1 MRTGRGGRTALCL
14 AVAALPLTLALPA
27 TAFGQS
33 RPAPAAGARPA
44 GQTAQA
50 DPWHMATDTPD
61 DAYDAHPYVGNGY
74 FSQRVPAKG
83 MGYYSSGGPTGSP
96 LYTPRYDGAQVAGV
110 FAKQGANEFAAA
122 LPTWSTLDFATDG
135 EGKDSYA
142 AAPNSTLTSY
152 RQELDVRRGLVI
164 TRTSWRSASGRTTDL
179 TYEVLADRERAHVG
193 AVRLTI
199 TPRWSGTA
207 SVTDLL
213 DGAGARRLKQTGTG
227 FDAPSST
234 SQVSFVTEGNDIAGT
249 VASTLTH
256 SARVRPASATAAG
269 ADDLTAGQRVAFPVK
284 AGKTYEFTKFVGVD
298 TGQTSDAPRQ
308 DALKAAAAAAGDG
321 WHKVLAEHTR
331 AWAKLWDAGVTVPG
345 QDRMQGWING
355 SYYSLLSS
363 VREGQSW
370 SLAPT
375 GLTSDTYAGQVYWDA
390 DTWMFPALLATHP
403 ELARPIV
410 DYRYRTLEQAKRNA
424 AGGGFEGALYPWT
437 SALTGDCTGIGPCYG
452 TQAHLQSDIALS
464 QWQYFQ
470 ATGDK
475 KWLRSTGWPVIK
487 SLAQF
492 WTSRVTANDD
502 GSYSVRN
509 VAGSDEYSH
518 GDDNVSTN
526 AGAATTLKIATEAA
540 AVVGSDAPAQ
550 WSTIAGKLRI
560 PLDSATDTH
569 PEYEGYTGQ
578 KVKQADTVLMQY
590 PYNWPMSKDIARND
604 LNYFAA
610 RTDPEG
616 PAMTD
621 SVHMI
626 AAAGI
631 GDPGCVDYTYLL
643 RSVQPFIREPYAQFS
658 ESRGEKA
665 GDNAGAPAFTFLT
678 GAGGFLQT
686 FPYGLAG
693 LRWGTDSLHLAPTL
707 PPQLSRGVRISEVK
721 WQGRGISIA
730 IGPKTTTVTLL
741 SGPSATLGTPDG
753 QVRLTRRAPVRLA
766 TARPDLDPTG
776 NIARC
781 MSATSDSAESGYY
794 PAAAVDG
801 NSSTAWAAE
810 KAQAD
815 LTIDL
820 GSTQRMAGASV
831 SRAGEGVFG
840 YEVQTSSDGRT
851 WTTRHTAAPRAG
863 ADRVRFAEVNAR
875 FARLHFTGADG
886 TDIPRI
892 AEFAVGGG
900 RYAATVGATPAQ
912 DTTEAG
918 RTTTVVTTYTNLS
931 RTTARHVKLAL
942 DVPASWQPT
951 AQGTDT
957 FEKVAPGASA
967 EVEWQI
973 VAPADAAPG
982 ESALAA
988 TAVREQG
995 GHTATDRATATLTII
1010 DPCEPGETCEAEKAA
1025 LVGSAGVNTNH
1036 KGYTGAGFVDGL
1048 LSTGAGFTTQFD
1060 APTAGSYTLTI
1071 RYANS
1076 LGGADAPYEEK
1087 TRTMTLAVPGAPPAT
1102 VSFPVTADWDT
1113 WSTAEVTVN
1122 LPKGLSPVGLICAG
1136 QDDGAVNI
1144 DAWSL
1149 KKA

>member
-1 MRTGRGGRTALCL
+1 MRLGRGGRTALCF
-14 AVAALPLTLALPA
+14 AAAALPLTLALPA
-27 TAFGQS
+27 TALGQD
-33 RPAPAAGARPA
+33 RHAPVGGAQPA
-44 GQTAQA
+44 GESAKT

-74 FSQRVPAKG
+74 FSQRIPAKG

-96 LYTPRYDGAQVAGV
+96 LYTPRYDGSQVAGL
-110 FAKQGANEFAAA
+110 FAKQGADEFAAA

-135 EGKDSYA
+135 QGKDSYA

-152 RQELDVRRGLVI
+152 RQELDVRRALV
-164 TRTSWRSASGRTTDL
+164 TTSTSWLSVTGRTTDL

-193 AVRLTI
+193 AVRLTV

-213 DGAGARRLKQTGTG
+213 DGAGARRLKQTSAG
-227 FDAPSST
+227 FDSGTST
-234 SQVSFVTEGNDIAGT
+234 AHVSFVTDGNNIAGT
-249 VASTLTH
+249 LASTLTH
-256 SARVRPASATAAG
+256 SERVRPESTTATAPH
-269 ADDLTAGQRVAFPVK
+269 DLTAGQRVAFPVT
-284 AGKTYEFTKFVGVD
+284 AGHSYEFTKFVGTD
-298 TGQTSDAPRQ
+298 TEQTSNAPQR
-308 DALKAAAAAAGDG
+308 DALKAATAAAGDG
-321 WHKVLAEHTR
+321 WDKILAEHTN

-345 QDRMQGWING
+345 QDRMQGWLNG

-390 DTWMFPALLATHP
+390 DTWMFPALLAGHP
-403 ELARPIV
+403 ELAKSIV
-410 DYRYRTLEQAKRNA
+410 DYRYRTLGQAKRNA
-424 AGGGFEGALYPWT
+424 AGGGFKGALYPWT
-437 SALTGDCTGIGPCYG
+437 SALTGDCTGVGPCYG

-475 KWLRSTGWPVIK
+475 TWLKSTGWPVIK
-487 SLAQF
+487 ALAQF
-492 WTSRVTANDD
+492 WASRVAANND
-502 GSYSVRN
+502 GSYSVRG
-509 VAGSDEYSH
+509 VAGADEYSH

-540 AVVGSDAPAQ
+540 AALGSDAPAQ

-569 PEYEGYTGQ
+569 PEYEGYAGQ

-590 PYNWPMSKDIARND
+590 PYNWPMPKTVARND

-626 AAAGI
+626 AAAAI
-631 GDPGCVDYTYLL
+631 GDPGCVAYTYLL

-658 ESRGEKA
+658 EARGDKA

-693 LRWGTDSLHLAPTL
+693 LRWGTDSLRLAPTL
-707 PPQLSRGVRISEVK
+707 PPQLSDGVRISEVK
-721 WQGRGISIA
+721 WQGRELSIT
-730 IGPKTTTVTLL
+730 IGPKATTVTLN
-741 SGPSATLGTPDG
+741 SGPSMTIETPDG
-753 QVRLTRRAPVRLA
+753 KMRLSHRAPVRLA

-781 MSATSDSAESGYY
+781 KSATSDSAESGYY

-801 NSSTAWAAE
+801 NSSTAWVAE
-810 KAQAD
+810 KPQAD
-815 LTIDL
+815 LTVDL
-820 GSTQRMAGASV
+820 GSTQRVAGASV
-831 SRAGEGVFG
+831 SRAGKGVFG
-840 YEVQTSSDGRT
+840 YEVQTSPNGRT
-851 WTTRHTAAPRAG
+851 WTTRQTVEPRAG
-863 ADRVRFAEVNAR
+863 ADRIRFSAVNAR
-875 FARLHFTGADG
+875 FVRLHFTGADG
-886 TDIPRI
+886 SDIPRI

-900 RYAATVGATPAQ
+900 RYAATVEVEPAQ
-912 DTTEAG
+912 DTTEVDK
-918 RTTTVVTTYTNLS
+918 TTTVVAKYTNLS
-931 RTTARHVKLAL
+931 RTAAHHVKLAL
-942 DVPASWQPT
+942 EVPDSWKPT
-951 AQGTDT
+951 PQGADT
-957 FEKVAPGASA
+957 FEKIAPGATVD
-967 EVEWQI
+967 VEWQI
-973 VAPADAAPG
+973 AAPADAAPG
-982 ESALAA
+982 ESTLAV
-988 TAVREQG
+988 TAVREQRG
-995 GHTATDRATATLTII
+995 QTVTDRATATLTVV
-1010 DPCEPGETCEAEKAA
+1010 DPCTPGETCEAEKAA
-1025 LVGSAGVNTNH
+1025 LTGSGGVNTDH

-1048 LSTGAGFTTQFD
+1048 LSAGAGFITQFN
-1060 APTAGSYTLTI
+1060 APTAGRYTLAI

-1076 LGGADAPYEEK
+1076 LGGAAEPYEAK
-1087 TRTMTLAVPGAPPAT
+1087 TRTMTLAVPGASPIT
-1102 VSFPVTADWDT
+1102 VSFPVTANWDT
-1113 WSTAEVTVN
+1113 WSTAEVTVD
-1122 LPKGLSPVGLICAG
+1122 LPEGLLPIGLTCTG
-1136 QDDGAVNI
+1136 QSDGAVNI
-1144 DAWSL
+1144 DSWSL
-1149 KKA
+1149 KAL